1 MHSLLGKSNG
11 TSAKLPQLLPSL
23 PSLNSILTISY
34 TVLLVL
40 LVTVALSVL
49 AWNFAPKE
57 NRTVFRSSVILGL
70 TMCYLMWAITYL
82 AQLHPL
88 EAPRRSDLRQEA

>member
-1 MHSLLGKSNG
+1 MPT
-11 TSAKLPQLLPSL
+11 TSASPAHLSPYTSH
-23 PSLNSILTISY
+23 ILTFSY
-34 TVLLVL
+34 TVLVVL
-40 LVTVALSVL
+40 LLTVALSVL

-70 TMCYLMWAITYL
+70 VMCYLMWAITYL

-88 EAPRRSDLRQEA
+88 EAPRRSDLRQEN